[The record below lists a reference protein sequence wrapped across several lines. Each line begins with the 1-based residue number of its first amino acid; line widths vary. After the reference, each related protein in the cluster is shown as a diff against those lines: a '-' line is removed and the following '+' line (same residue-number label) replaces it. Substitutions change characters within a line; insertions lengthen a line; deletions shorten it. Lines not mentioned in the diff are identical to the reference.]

1 MVFLDANPV
10 IYLIEQPINLGPK
23 AAARVSQLLAN
34 GERLAVS
41 DLVRM
46 ECQVGPLKANDAVLL
61 AQYTTFFAS
70 PDLDVLPVSPAVCDR
85 AARIRAQYGFNL
97 WTPCTWP
104 PPSSM
109 GVRSFSPGTRNCRDS
124 PMSLWRSSREPG
136 PRRHRCP
143 GDRPD
148 RPGASPAGR

>member
-10 IYLIEQPINLGPK
+10 IYLIEQPAHLGPK
-23 AAARVSQLLAN
+23 VTARVAVLLTG

-46 ECQVGPLKANDAVLL
+46 ECQVGPLKANDAALL
-61 AQYTTFFAS
+61 ARYITFFAS
-70 PDLDVLPVSPAVCDR
+70 PDLDVLPVSPAGAIEPR
-85 AARIRAQYGFNL
+85 EFGHNTASGP

-109 GVRSFSPGTRNCRDS
+109 GVRSS
-124 PMSLWRSSREPG
+124 
-136 PRRHRCP
+136 
-143 GDRPD
+143 
-148 RPGASPAGR
+148 